1 MTLEDEHFAMP
12 ASTLLALGAA
22 PLPDAAP
29 VAGALTLALCE
40 RALAACTDGVL
51 VADAAG
57 AAFPILYANP
67 ALCRMS
73 GHTPAE
79 LLAGGADLMLD
90 AVRAQTAGAMIRSA
104 VARRH
109 ELRVLVQTRRKDGSL
124 FWNQLLVR
132 PLAAPDGTARHC
144 LCICS
149 DVTELKQHQEQLA
162 FQATHD
168 ELTGLPN
175 RSMFNQRLRNAI
187 GHATRSNK
195 GLALL
200 SLSVDNFNLVNE
212 SFGHLA
218 GDQFLSAV
226 AQRLL
231 TCVAGHD
238 TVSRHGGKEF
248 LLILGETGTVH
259 EVNVVC
265 ERIFACLAPPF
276 PIAGQQLHAACSI
289 GVTMYPRDAADDITL
304 LRYAGMALTRA
315 RDQGGNKHRFFEPEM
330 RQRTAERLQ
339 MEVALRQALGRDELQ
354 MMYQPVAG
362 LQDGAVCALEALVR
376 WRHPDFGLVNASR
389 FIPVA
394 EEAGLIGEIGDW
406 TLRQACQHMRAWDQA
421 GLAPVPVA
429 LNLSPKQFLDRA
441 LPERIAA
448 CLAEFGIAPERLSL
462 ELTETVLMQDE
473 TTSAHTLGILKALGI
488 GLTLDDFGTGYS
500 SLSHLKR
507 FPLDVVKIDGGLTAN
522 LASVPEDAALAK
534 TIISMAHNLGIQVV
548 AEGVETEAQC
558 DFLRRHMCDRIQ
570 GYFFGAPAGPDDTAA
585 LLAEG
590 RALPAH
596 LLRIQKA
603 RRTLLLV
610 DDEQNIVSS
619 LKRLLRRD
627 EYQILTAHSGEGGLD
642 MLARHAVDVIVS
654 DQRMPGMLGADF
666 LRKAKD
672 LYPDTIRI
680 MLSGYTELQSVTDAV
695 NEGAIYK
702 FLTKPWDDDQLRG
715 HIAEAFRLKEI
726 ADVNERLNLELR
738 TANHEL
744 ASTNRRIE
752 DVLRQKQQQITRD
765 EISLNVAR
773 ELLQFLPLPVLG
785 LDDEG
790 MVAFVNGA
798 AETLFRSHGPLLG
811 NQAAFVLPGL
821 FSDGE
826 AQAGARRIVLGG
838 RDYEVVVHPMGAN
851 SASRGSLITFSLSEE
866 AP

>member
-1 MTLEDEHFAMP
+1 
-12 ASTLLALGAA
+12 
-22 PLPDAAP
+22 
-29 VAGALTLALCE
+29 
-40 RALAACTDGVL
+40 
-51 VADAAG
+51 
-57 AAFPILYANP
+57 
-67 ALCRMS
+67 
-73 GHTPAE
+73 
-79 LLAGGADLMLD
+79 
-90 AVRAQTAGAMIRSA
+90 
-104 VARRH
+104 
-109 ELRVLVQTRRKDGSL
+109 
-124 FWNQLLVR
+124 
-132 PLAAPDGTARHC
+132 
-144 LCICS
+144 
-149 DVTELKQHQEQLA
+149 
-162 FQATHD
+162 
-168 ELTGLPN
+168 
-175 RSMFNQRLRNAI
+175 
-187 GHATRSNK
+187 
-195 GLALL
+195 
-200 SLSVDNFNLVNE
+200 
-212 SFGHLA
+212 
-218 GDQFLSAV
+218 
-226 AQRLL
+226 
-231 TCVAGHD
+231 
-238 TVSRHGGKEF
+238 
-248 LLILGETGTVH
+248 
-259 EVNVVC
+259 
-265 ERIFACLAPPF
+265 
-276 PIAGQQLHAACSI
+276 
-289 GVTMYPRDAADDITL
+289 
-304 LRYAGMALTRA
+304 
-315 RDQGGNKHRFFEPEM
+315 
-330 RQRTAERLQ
+330 
-339 MEVALRQALGRDELQ
+339 
-354 MMYQPVAG
+354 
-362 LQDGAVCALEALVR
+362 
-376 WRHPDFGLVNASR
+376 
-389 FIPVA
+389 
-394 EEAGLIGEIGDW
+394 
-406 TLRQACQHMRAWDQA
+406 
-421 GLAPVPVA
+421 
-429 LNLSPKQFLDRA
+429 LNLSPKQFHDRS

-448 CLAEFGIAPERLSL
+448 CLSEFGIAPERLSL

-473 TTSAHTLGILKALGI
+473 LASARTLGILKALGI

-570 GYFFGAPAGPDDTAA
+570 GYFFGAPADFDATAA

-603 RRTLLLV
+603 QRTLLLV

-627 EYQILTAHSGEGGLD
+627 EYQILTAHSGEDGLE

-738 TANHEL
+738 TANYEL

-811 NQAAFVLPGL
+811 NQAALVLPGL
-821 FSDGE
+821 FPDGE
-826 AQAGARRIVLGG
+826 AQAGASRIALGT
-838 RDYEVVVHPMGAN
+838 RQYEVVVHPMGAD
-851 SASRGSLITFSLSEE
+851 SSSRGSLITFSLNEE
-866 AP
+866 TP